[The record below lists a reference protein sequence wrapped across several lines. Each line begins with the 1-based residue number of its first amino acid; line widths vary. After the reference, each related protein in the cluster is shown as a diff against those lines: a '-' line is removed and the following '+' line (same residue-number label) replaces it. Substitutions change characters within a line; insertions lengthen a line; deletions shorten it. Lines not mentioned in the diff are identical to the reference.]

1 MKGKDFF
8 DMTVGIAAVLLSVL
22 LFSCSSDDS
31 LEHVAYGLA
40 DNICFGVS
48 DLDNGTRANTID
60 NDVIANRYVLRTAD
74 GSDTLCVR
82 AVVSDGIYYS
92 EAMSLGT
99 RANMQ
104 TNPYTIG
111 LDNDNFASL
120 LGLLVKMA
128 FFQSLLSFQQ
138 LM

>member
-74 GSDTLCVR
+74 VSDTLCVR

-92 EAMSLGT
+92 EAMALGT

-104 TNPYTIG
+104 TNMY
-111 LDNDNFASL
+111 DNFKVVAQL
-120 LGLLVKMA
+120 KNTNGTLGSQYYMNETATKNNAV
-128 FFQSLLSFQQ
+128 
-138 LM
+138 

>member
-48 DLDNGTRANTID
+48 DLDNGTRANI
-60 NDVIANRYVLRTAD
+60 IQKLCLWVLVPICRLICTTT
-74 GSDTLCVR
+74 SRL
-82 AVVSDGIYYS
+82 
-92 EAMSLGT
+92 
-99 RANMQ
+99 
-104 TNPYTIG
+104 
-111 LDNDNFASL
+111 
-120 LGLLVKMA
+120 
-128 FFQSLLSFQQ
+128 
-138 LM
+138 